1 VEEIPMHRTTGK
13 TALIHLVLFALL
25 VQTCG
30 CVNRTVHESVEDKGP
45 QVVSSPRPLSERMTI
60 GIGRFSNESIYGSGL
75 FTDESGD
82 RIGKQASDMLAR
94 HLLET
99 QRFKVVERPDLGKL
113 RAEAALRG
121 ENDDRF
127 KQNLLGVDA
136 LILGSVVE
144 LGRETTGG
152 IWLLGKEKTQRARAR
167 VVLRLVDPKTGELF
181 YTQEGS
187 GDASISA
194 TSTLGFGG
202 TAGFDSTLEGKAID
216 AALVNLMNNITRTLD
231 ARRPALK

>member
-1 VEEIPMHRTTGK
+1 MHRTTSRS
-13 TALIHLVLFALL
+13 ALIHLALLALL
-25 VQTCG
+25 VQTAG
-30 CVNRTVHESVEDKGP
+30 CVSRAVHETVEDKGP
-45 QVVSSPRPLSERMTI
+45 QVVSAPLPVSERMTI
-60 GIGRFSNESIYGSGL
+60 GIGRFSNESVYGSGL
-75 FTDESGD
+75 FTDQSGD

-99 QRFKVVERPDLGKL
+99 QHFKVVERPDLGKL
-113 RAEAALRG
+113 RDEASLRG
-121 ENDDRF
+121 ETDARF

-152 IWLLGKEKTQRARAR
+152 VWLLGKEKTQRVRAR

-194 TSTLGFGG
+194 SSTLGFGG

-231 ARRPALK
+231 ARRSALK

>member
-1 VEEIPMHRTTGK
+1 MNSKSIHTPGI
-13 TALIHLVLFALL
+13 LIILVVSLL
-25 VQTCG
+25 VSA
-30 CVNRTVHESVEDKGP
+30 CVSRTIQEDVEDKGP
-45 QVVSSPRPLSERMTI
+45 KVVIAPLPVAERMTI
-60 GIGRFSNESIYGSGL
+60 GIGRFTNESVYGSGL

-99 QRFKVVERPDLGKL
+99 QRFRVVERPDLGRL
-113 RAEAALRG
+113 RAESSLMG
-121 ENDDRF
+121 KNEEQF
-127 KQNLLGVDA
+127 KKSLKGVDA

-152 IWLLGKEKTQRARAR
+152 VWLFGKQKTQRARAR

-181 YTQEGS
+181 YSQEGT
-187 GDASISA
+187 GDASLSA
-194 TSTLGFGG
+194 SATLGFGG

-216 AALVNLMNNITRTLD
+216 AAIVNLMNNVVKTLD
-231 ARRPALK
+231 ARRSSLN